1 MEDNTPGAQRHVYDG
16 APETV
21 HGNPNTERT
30 ARSVSATILDPG
42 RLDALRRLNLLDTP
56 PENAFDRLTRLATR
70 VLRVPVSLVSLVD
83 ADRQFFKSSTGLGQ
97 DISQRQT
104 PLSHSFCQ
112 HTVASGEPL
121 IVRDARAH
129 ALVRDNLAISEMGV
143 VAYAGIPLITSEGHV
158 LGSFCAIDTQP
169 RQWSDDDVALLTDLA
184 AAVMTEIELSAA
196 LHAAESA
203 AARMRQ
209 LQSVTAALSA
219 ALTPNEVADV
229 ILRHG
234 LVALGAAAGSVALYD
249 EAGKGVRIAA
259 ATGYDSGA
267 VEAFQWFSIDVPLPL
282 AEVIRTGEPVY
293 LESNEAWAAR
303 YPGAAVHVATG
314 YGAAAAA
321 PLAVQGRV
329 VGALGLSF
337 ATQRVFDAEDRGY
350 LATLA
355 HQCAQA
361 LERTRLLEAERAAL
375 VAAEFERRRLRE
387 VLEQAP
393 ALIAVLA
400 GPTHV
405 VEFANAAFQQVM
417 GRTGEALL
425 GQQVGVVFPELAKQ
439 GVTER
444 LGAVLRTGQPFAT
457 ANLPLL
463 LHHAGEGG
471 ANAVYLNTVY
481 QPLRDAAGTI
491 TGILLHAV
499 DVTEEVRARRHGED
513 LAARLRRQ
521 LALTRALTASLG
533 EGVYALDR
541 EGQLIVM
548 NPAAETMLGWT
559 EDELRGRN
567 IHQAIHYQRADRT
580 PLSEAECPL
589 LSVIA
594 SGATVRQEDD
604 VFTRKDGALL
614 PVAYTSSPM
623 TLEGEVVGAVLTFRD
638 ISARRALEHAREEF
652 LSSAVH
658 DLKTPLTT
666 ISGRVQLAR
675 RQARRTGEGADRGVD
690 DHLLRIEQATT
701 RMVDLIDDLAS
712 VAHARMSGA
721 PTPERYRTDL
731 VALVQGVVA
740 QQKGLTAHH
749 MRLEVPPGPL
759 EALVTPA
766 DLERAVGNLLANA
779 VKYSP
784 EGGEILV
791 RLREENGETG
801 PGASL
806 AIQDHGMGI
815 PAADLPSIFHRF
827 HRASNVA
834 GIVPGT
840 GIGLASAQSII
851 KGHGGVI
858 TAQSVEGQGAT
869 FTIWLPLAPS
879 PDADTSVG
887 AAAP

>member
-1 MEDNTPGAQRHVYDG
+1 VYDG

-21 HGNPNTERT
+21 HGNPNTELP
-30 ARSVSATILDPG
+30 ARPVSATILDPE

-129 ALVRDNLAISEMGV
+129 ALVRDNPAISEMGV

-259 ATGYDSGA
+259 ATGYDPGA

-314 YGAAAAA
+314 YGAAAAV
-321 PLAVQGRV
+321 PLAVEGRV

-425 GQQVGVVFPELAKQ
+425 GQQVGVVFPELAEQ

-463 LHHAGEGG
+463 LHHVGEGG

-675 RQARRTGEGADRGVD
+675 RQARRTGEGADRSVD
-690 DHLLRIEQATT
+690 DHLLQIEQATT

-791 RLREENGETG
+791 RLSEENGETG

-879 PDADTSVG
+879 PDAVASVG